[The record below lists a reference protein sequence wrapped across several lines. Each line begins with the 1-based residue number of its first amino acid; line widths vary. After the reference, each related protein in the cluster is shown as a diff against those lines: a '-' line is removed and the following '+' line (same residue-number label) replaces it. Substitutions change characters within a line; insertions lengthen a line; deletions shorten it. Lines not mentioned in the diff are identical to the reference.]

1 MTDPHWLFGDQ
12 LGPHFLTPGDDGP
25 ARDAPVVMIEARSVF
40 RRRRFHRAK
49 AHLVLSAMRHRA
61 AELGDR
67 VHYVRAETYREGL
80 REAAGDAPV
89 TVHHPTSRAALRL
102 IRSLD
107 RVRVLPTPAFLLPHD
122 AFRAWADGRDE
133 RRLRQEDFYRWVRR
147 ELGLLMDGDTP
158 AGGRWNHDHANR
170 EPPPKGASTLGA
182 PAPYRPREDDI
193 DAEVRADLDRWEQRD
208 GIRFTG
214 RDGPRRFPASRRE
227 ALGRVRKVPPGS
239 RRLARTL
246 AALSGSPAYT
256 QYAGDPPPCDRTH
269 QTPRA
274 LPSGQT
280 TLLSGHGLAA
290 LRRFTEHRLAGFGPH
305 EDAMLAADPVMSHS
319 LLSSSLNLGLLD
331 PAEAVDA
338 AEDAWRSGHAPVH
351 SAEGFVRQI
360 AGWREYVWH
369 LYWYFGEDYR
379 HRNALHHHAPLP
391 DWFADLDADSVTA
404 RCLATALAQVRD
416 TGWTH
421 HIPRLM
427 LLGSHAL
434 QQGWEPAAVTDWF
447 HRSFVDGYDWVMLPN
462 VVGMSQYA
470 DGGRMTTKP
479 YTSGGAYIH
488 RMSDL
493 CDGCVY
499 RPGDR
504 TGERACPFT
513 TGYWS
518 FVHRHREVLAG
529 NPRTARAVQVLD
541 RLGDLDEVLRTE
553 RGRGAGPP

>member
-1 MTDPHWLFGDQ
+1 MTDWHWLFGDQ
-12 LGPHFLTPGDDGP
+12 LGPHFLAPGDGGP
-25 ARDAPVVMIEARSVF
+25 ARNAGVVMIEARSVF

-67 VHYVRAETYREGL
+67 VRYVRAETYREGL
-80 REAAGDAPV
+80 RKAIGDAPV

-102 IRSLD
+102 VDSLD
-107 RVRVLPTPAFLLPHD
+107 QARLLPARGFLLSQD
-122 AFRAWADGRDE
+122 AFRAWAGEHDRG
-133 RRLRQEDFYRWVRR
+133 RLRQEDFYHWVRH
-147 ELGLLMDGDTP
+147 ELDLLMDGDSP
-158 AGGRWNHDHANR
+158 VGGRWNHDHANR
-170 EPPPKGASTLGA
+170 EPPPKGARALGA
-182 PAPYRPREDDI
+182 PKPYRPREDHI
-193 DAEVRADLDRWEQRD
+193 DDEVRADLDQWED
-208 GIRFTG
+208 EGIRFVG

-227 ALGRVRKVPPGS
+227 ALS
-239 RRLARTL
+239 
-246 AALSGSPAYT
+246 
-256 QYAGDPPPCDRTH
+256 
-269 QTPRA
+269 
-274 LPSGQT
+274 
-280 TLLSGHGLAA
+280 A

-305 EDAMLAADPVMSHS
+305 EDAMLAGDPVMSHS

-331 PAEAVDA
+331 PAECVTA
-338 AEDAWRSGHAPVH
+338 AEDAWRAGRAPVH
-351 SAEGFVRQI
+351 SVEGFVRQV
-360 AGWREYVWH
+360 AGWREYVWQ

-379 HRNALHHHAPLP
+379 RHNAPRHHAPLP
-391 DWFADLDADSVTA
+391 EWFLELDADAVSA
-404 RCLATALAQVRD
+404 RCLATVLAQVRD

-427 LLGSHAL
+427 LLGSFAL
-434 QQGWEPAAVTDWF
+434 QRGWDPREVTDWF
-447 HRSFVDGYDWVMLPN
+447 HRCFVDGYDWVMLPN
-462 VVGMSQYA
+462 VTGMSQYA

-518 FVHRHREVLAG
+518 FVHRHRALLSG
-529 NPRTARAVQVLD
+529 NMRTFRAVQGLD
-541 RLGDLDEVLRTE
+541 RLGDLEEVLRTE
-553 RGRGAGPP
+553 RGRGEGPP